1 MYFKVFSHI
10 SMSLGVSEMS
20 ILSED
25 CWVGCQVAGAA
36 ALLFSWLRSATNT
49 VKSVEDWG

>member
-1 MYFKVFSHI
+1 MYLKVFSTHFYE
-10 SMSLGVSEMS
+10 SLGLEMS